1 MKKKNQ
7 LCYINKNCFKKEKWE
22 KAEVLSRV
30 CREGDGDKDSK
41 INFFLVKDYD
51 GEIIELPA
59 TKVYL
64 L

>member
-41 INFFLVKDYD
+41 TNFFLVKENN
-51 GEIIELPA
+51 GEIIELSERR
-59 TKVYL
+59 VYL